1 MDSLI
6 QLTTDADTQEFV
18 LWLIYDI
25 NLFINSDR

>member
-1 MDSLI
+1 VDSLI
-6 QLTTDADTQEFV
+6 QLTTDADTQELV

>member
-6 QLTTDADTQEFV
+6 QLTTDVGTQELV